1 METDVK
7 RAVVVTIYAR
17 VLSVHLWGVGGRVVL
32 NMLVG
37 YLIVL
42 VSQSGFVDST
52 IPLGLG
58 RRQHKQNAIIGCIL
72 SREKILDIAF
82 EAPFSFID
90 ITSVIFV
97 YIRVYK
103 KGVAKNVIS

>member
-1 METDVK
+1 MPVFCLYVYK
-7 RAVVVTIYAR
+7 AA
-17 VLSVHLWGVGGRVVL
+17 GGRVGV
-32 NMLVG
+32 NILVG

-42 VSQSGFVDST
+42 VSQWGFVDPT
-52 IPLGLG
+52 IPPGLG
-58 RRQHKQNAIIGCIL
+58 RRQHKQNAIIACIL

-90 ITSVIFV
+90 ITLVIFV

-103 KGVAKNVIS
+103 KRCSEKCYLLV